1 MTQQPGIVRAELSC
15 AHTLTAM
22 EIFWPEQIP
31 YYNFPVIMKDVEAFM
46 ERLEAFEKMLN
57 DIRQQTEYEKKEMAK
72 LAAAGKEKTA
82 TYRQY
87 QANRVI
93 YTKLLNKY
101 REYGLL
107 DE

>member
-1 MTQQPGIVRAELSC
+1 MTQQPGMVRAGLSLR
-15 AHTLTAM
+15 TYPDSNGNLLSGQM
-22 EIFWPEQIP
+22 P
-31 YYNFPVIMKDVEAFM
+31 YYNFLNIMNCMEACM

-57 DIRQQTEYEKKEMAK
+57 DIRQQADYEKKEMAK
-72 LAAAGKEKTA
+72 LAAAGKDKTA

>member
-1 MTQQPGIVRAELSC
+1 
-15 AHTLTAM
+15 
-22 EIFWPEQIP
+22 
-31 YYNFPVIMKDVEAFM
+31 MKDVEAFM

-57 DIRQQTEYEKKEMAK
+57 DIRQQAEYEKKEMAK
-72 LAAAGKEKTA
+72 LAAAGKDKTA

>member
-1 MTQQPGIVRAELSC
+1 
-15 AHTLTAM
+15 
-22 EIFWPEQIP
+22 
-31 YYNFPVIMKDVEAFM
+31 
-46 ERLEAFEKMLN
+46 MLN
-57 DIRQQTEYEKKEMAK
+57 DIRQQAEYEKKEMAK
-72 LAAAGKEKTA
+72 LAAAGKDKTA